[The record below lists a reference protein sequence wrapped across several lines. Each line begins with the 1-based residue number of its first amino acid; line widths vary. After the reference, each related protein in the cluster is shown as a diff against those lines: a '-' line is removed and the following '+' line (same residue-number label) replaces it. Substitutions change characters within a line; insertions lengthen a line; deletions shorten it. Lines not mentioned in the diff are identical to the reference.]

1 GCPLQRH
8 EATYRAF
15 QASAGMRYVVADF
28 EAGEDVDSSE
38 ELEASFD
45 LRRLRP
51 RELAGHDPGEVREF
65 TAVDPQPRVD
75 DEGLIEGRIRDL
87 ACDGERHLRLDFDIE
102 RDPRHRKSLVEFE
115 LGEATEG
122 SFGEVTFERPEA
134 AELTADSQLDPR

>member
-1 GCPLQRH
+1 
-8 EATYRAF
+8 
-15 QASAGMRYVVADF
+15 
-28 EAGEDVDSSE
+28 
-38 ELEASFD
+38 
-45 LRRLRP
+45 
-51 RELAGHDPGEVREF
+51 
-65 TAVDPQPRVD
+65 QPRVD

-134 AELTADSQLDPR
+134 AELTADSQLDPRLKVHVGPKRVIEHVPMTHPDDAPIDDFQLA